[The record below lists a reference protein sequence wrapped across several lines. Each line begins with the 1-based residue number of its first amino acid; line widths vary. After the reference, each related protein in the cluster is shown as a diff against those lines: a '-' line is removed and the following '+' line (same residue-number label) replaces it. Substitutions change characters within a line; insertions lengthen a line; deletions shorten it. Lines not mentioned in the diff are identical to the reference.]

1 LPLPLPLTTL
11 ALPNNLTSNLTR
23 TSTHALAVNSL
34 PDCSGEIERCS
45 AMGGGRARVGNVM
58 EMEMEGKEGEMVK
71 RVTRV
76 VCGMSVSW
84 A

>member
-1 LPLPLPLTTL
+1 
-11 ALPNNLTSNLTR
+11 
-23 TSTHALAVNSL
+23 
-34 PDCSGEIERCS
+34 
-45 AMGGGRARVGNVM
+45 MGGGRARVGNVM